1 MKKKITVIGD
11 VMIDWYL
18 HGESSRISP
27 EAPVPVVNFKES
39 KFQLGGAANVAN
51 NLKHLEIEPF
61 LIGATGKDHF
71 GSKLKEHLKG
81 ENINFN
87 LLSEVSFQTICKQ
100 RLMSSNQ
107 QLARIDYEQYFHASK
122 LSKIF
127 NTFIKNI
134 AKTDLIIVSDY
145 GKGTIFNARKLIQ
158 SARKLGKKILIDPK
172 GKDFTKYKGANLI
185 TPNKSEF
192 EKIMGKV
199 SSKKDLLNKAKKML
213 KHLNLESLVVTL
225 GSEGMYVLSK
235 SNKKIKEEFINAY
248 PQEVFDVSGA
258 GDTTISALG
267 AALSEGKDIFSAAE
281 FANFAASISVS
292 KLGTSTVNKDEIAGL
307 MALDSSKK
315 QVIVF
320 TNGCFDIIHSGHL
333 DLLKEAKSYGDKLI
347 VGLNSDKSI
356 SKLKGSDRPIINQ
369 SERKKILSALKFV
382 DEVIIFNEENPLKLI
397 KKLKPNILVKG
408 ADYTKEQVV
417 GGKFVESY
425 GGQIK
430 LVKLT
435 KGKSTSN
442 IIDKISS

>member
-61 LIGATGKDHF
+61 LIGAVGKDHF
-71 GSKLKEHLKG
+71 GSLLKEHLKV
-81 ENINFN
+81 EKIKFN
-87 LLSEVSFQTICKQ
+87 LLSEKSFQTICKQ

-122 LSKIF
+122 LSNIL
-127 NTFIKNI
+127 NTFTKNI

-145 GKGTIFNARKLIQ
+145 GKGTVSNARKLIQ
-158 SARKLGKKILIDPK
+158 SARKLKKKILIDPK

-192 EKIMGKV
+192 ENIMGKV
-199 SSKKDLLNKAKKML
+199 GSKKDLENKAKKML
-213 KHLNLESLVVTL
+213 EHLDLESLIVTL
-225 GSEGMYVLSK
+225 GSEGMYVLTK
-235 SNKKIKEEFINAY
+235 SNKKIIGNFINAY

-267 AALSEGKDIFSAAE
+267 AALSEANDIFSAAE
-281 FANFAASISVS
+281 FANLAASISVS
-292 KLGTSTVNKDEIAGL
+292 KLGTSTVSKDEVTNLA
-307 MALDSSKK
+307 ASKSNK
-315 QVIVF
+315 EQVIVF

-347 VGLNSDKSI
+347 VGLNSDKSV
-356 SKLKGSDRPIINQ
+356 SKLKGPERPIIGQ

-397 KKLKPNILVKG
+397 KKLKPSILVKG
-408 ADYTKEQVV
+408 ADYKKEQVV
-417 GGKFVESY
+417 GGAFVESY
-425 GGQIK
+425 GGEIK

-435 KGKSTSN
+435 KGKSSSK
-442 IIDKISS
+442 IINKFS

>member
-61 LIGATGKDHF
+61 LIGAIGNDHF
-71 GSKLKEHLKG
+71 GSLLKEHLKA
-81 ENINFN
+81 EKIKFN
-87 LLSEVSFQTICKQ
+87 LLTEKSFQTICKQ

-107 QLARIDYEQYFHASK
+107 QLVRIDYEKYFHGSK
-122 LSKIF
+122 LPNIF

-134 AKTDLIIVSDY
+134 VKTDLIIVSDY

-158 SARKLGKKILIDPK
+158 SAKKLKKKILIDPK
-172 GKDFTKYKGANLI
+172 GNDFTKYKGANLI
-185 TPNKSEF
+185 TPNKAEF
-192 EKIMGKV
+192 ENIMGKV
-199 SSKKDLLNKAKKML
+199 GSKRDLVNKAKKML
-213 KHLNLESLVVTL
+213 EYLNLESLIVTL
-225 GSEGMYVLSK
+225 GSQGMYVLTK
-235 SNKKIKEEFINAY
+235 SNKKIIGDFINAY

-267 AALSEGKDIFSAAE
+267 AALSEGNDIFSAAE
-281 FANFAASISVS
+281 FANLSASISVS
-292 KLGTSTVNKDEIAGL
+292 KLGTSTVSKDEVASL
-307 MALDSSKK
+307 EASKGNK
-315 QVIVF
+315 EQVIVF

-333 DLLKEAKSYGDKLI
+333 DLLKEARSYGDKLI

-356 SKLKGSDRPIINQ
+356 NKLKGPERPIIGQ

-382 DEVIIFNEENPLKLI
+382 DEVIIFNEEDPLKLI
-397 KKLKPNILVKG
+397 KKLKPSILVKG

-417 GGKFVESY
+417 GGEFVESY
-425 GGQIK
+425 GGEIK

-435 KGKSTSN
+435 KGKSSSK
-442 IIDKISS
+442 IINKLS

>member
-61 LIGATGKDHF
+61 LIGAIGNDHF
-71 GSKLKEHLKG
+71 GSLLKEHLKA
-81 ENINFN
+81 EKIKFN
-87 LLSEVSFQTICKQ
+87 LLTEKSFQTICKQ

-107 QLARIDYEQYFHASK
+107 QLARIDYEKYFHGSK
-122 LSKIF
+122 LTNIF

-158 SARKLGKKILIDPK
+158 SAKKLKKKILIDPK

-185 TPNKSEF
+185 TPNKAEF
-192 EKIMGKV
+192 ENIMGKV
-199 SSKKDLLNKAKKML
+199 GSKRDLANKAKKML
-213 KHLNLESLVVTL
+213 EDLNLESLIVTL
-225 GSEGMYVLSK
+225 GSEGMYVLTK
-235 SNKKIKEEFINAY
+235 SNKKITGDFINAY

-267 AALSEGKDIFSAAE
+267 AALSEGNDIFSAAE
-281 FANFAASISVS
+281 FANLAASISVS
-292 KLGTSTVNKDEIAGL
+292 KLGTSTVSKDEVASL
-307 MALDSSKK
+307 EASKGNK
-315 QVIVF
+315 EQVIVF

-333 DLLKEAKSYGDKLI
+333 DLLKEARSYGDKLI

-356 SKLKGSDRPIINQ
+356 SKLKGPDRPIIGQ

-397 KKLKPNILVKG
+397 KKLKPSILVKG
-408 ADYTKEQVV
+408 ADYSKEQVV
-417 GGKFVESY
+417 GGEFVESY
-425 GGQIK
+425 GGEIK

-435 KGKSTSN
+435 KGKSSSK
-442 IIDKISS
+442 IINKLS

>member
-199 SSKKDLLNKAKKML
+199 GSKKDLLNKAKKML

-307 MALDSSKK
+307 MALEGSKK

-356 SKLKGSDRPIINQ
+356 SKLKGPDRPIINQ

-408 ADYTKEQVV
+408 ADYTKEQVI

>member
-61 LIGATGKDHF
+61 LIGAIGNDHF
-71 GSKLKEHLKG
+71 GSLLKEHLKA
-81 ENINFN
+81 EKIKFN
-87 LLSEVSFQTICKQ
+87 LLTEKSFQTICKQ

-107 QLARIDYEQYFHASK
+107 QLARIDYEKYFHGSK
-122 LSKIF
+122 LTNLF

-158 SARKLGKKILIDPK
+158 SAKKLKKKILIDPK

-185 TPNKSEF
+185 TPNKAEF
-192 EKIMGKV
+192 ENIMGKV
-199 SSKKDLLNKAKKML
+199 GSKRDLANKAKKML
-213 KHLNLESLVVTL
+213 EDLNLESLIVTL
-225 GSEGMYVLSK
+225 GSEGMYVLTK
-235 SNKKIKEEFINAY
+235 SNKKITGDFINAY

-267 AALSEGKDIFSAAE
+267 AALSEGNDIFSAAE
-281 FANFAASISVS
+281 FANLAASISVS
-292 KLGTSTVNKDEIAGL
+292 KLGTSTVSKDEVTSLEA
-307 MALDSSKK
+307 SKGNK
-315 QVIVF
+315 EQVIVF

-333 DLLKEAKSYGDKLI
+333 DLLKEARSYGDKLI

-356 SKLKGSDRPIINQ
+356 SKLKGSDRPIIGQ

-397 KKLKPNILVKG
+397 KKLKPSILVKG

-417 GGKFVESY
+417 GGEFVESY
-425 GGQIK
+425 GGEIK

-435 KGKSTSN
+435 KGKSSSK
-442 IIDKISS
+442 IINKLS

>member
-27 EAPVPVVNFKES
+27 EAPVPVVKFKES

-61 LIGATGKDHF
+61 LIGATGNDHF
-71 GSKLKEHLKG
+71 GSLLKEHLKA
-81 ENINFN
+81 EKIKFN
-87 LLSEVSFQTICKQ
+87 LTSEKSFQTICKQ

-107 QLARIDYEQYFHASK
+107 QLARIDYEQYFHGSK
-122 LSKIF
+122 LTNTF

-158 SARKLGKKILIDPK
+158 SAKKLKKKILIDPK

-192 EKIMGKV
+192 ENIMGKV
-199 SSKKDLLNKAKKML
+199 GSKRDLANKAKKML
-213 KHLNLESLVVTL
+213 EHLNLESLIVTL
-225 GSEGMYVLSK
+225 GSEGMYVLK
-235 SNKKIKEEFINAY
+235 KYNKKIIGDFINAY

-267 AALSEGKDIFSAAE
+267 AALSEGNDIFSAAE
-281 FANFAASISVS
+281 FANLAASISVS
-292 KLGTSTVNKDEIAGL
+292 KLGTSTVSIDEVTNL
-307 MALDSSKK
+307 ESSKGNK
-315 QVIVF
+315 EQVIVF

-333 DLLKEAKSYGDKLI
+333 DLLKEARSYGDKLI

-356 SKLKGSDRPIINQ
+356 SKLKGPERPIIGQ
-369 SERKKILSALKFV
+369 SERKKILLALKYV

-397 KKLKPNILVKG
+397 KKLKPSILVKG
-408 ADYTKEQVV
+408 ADYTKEQVI
-417 GGKFVESY
+417 GGEFVESY

-430 LVKLT
+430 LVKLA

-442 IIDKISS
+442 IINKISS

>member
-61 LIGATGKDHF
+61 LIGAIGNDHF
-71 GSKLKEHLKG
+71 GSLLKEHLKA
-81 ENINFN
+81 EKIKFN
-87 LLSEVSFQTICKQ
+87 LSTEKSFQTICKQ

-107 QLARIDYEQYFHASK
+107 QLARIDYEKYFHGSK
-122 LSKIF
+122 LTNIF
-127 NTFIKNI
+127 NTFIRNI

-158 SARKLGKKILIDPK
+158 SAKKLKKKILIDPK

-185 TPNKSEF
+185 TPNKAEF
-192 EKIMGKV
+192 ENIMGKV
-199 SSKKDLLNKAKKML
+199 GSKRDLANKAKKML
-213 KHLNLESLVVTL
+213 EDLNLESLIVTL
-225 GSEGMYVLSK
+225 GSEGMYVLTK
-235 SNKKIKEEFINAY
+235 SNKKIIGDFINAY

-267 AALSEGKDIFSAAE
+267 AALSEGNDIFSAAE
-281 FANFAASISVS
+281 FANLAASISVS
-292 KLGTSTVNKDEIAGL
+292 KLGTSTVSKDEVTSLEA
-307 MALDSSKK
+307 SKGNK
-315 QVIVF
+315 EQVIVF

-333 DLLKEAKSYGDKLI
+333 DLLKEARSYGDKLI

-356 SKLKGSDRPIINQ
+356 SKLKGPDRPIIGQ

-397 KKLKPNILVKG
+397 KKLKPSILVKG
-408 ADYTKEQVV
+408 ADYAKEQVV
-417 GGKFVESY
+417 GGEFVESY
-425 GGQIK
+425 GGEIK

-435 KGKSTSN
+435 KGKSSSK
-442 IIDKISS
+442 IINKLS

>member
-27 EAPVPVVNFKES
+27 EAPVPVVKFKES

-61 LIGATGKDHF
+61 LIGATGNDHF
-71 GSKLKEHLKG
+71 GSLLKEHLKA
-81 ENINFN
+81 EKIKFN
-87 LLSEVSFQTICKQ
+87 LTSEKSFQTICKQ

-107 QLARIDYEQYFHASK
+107 QLARIDYEQYFHGSK
-122 LSKIF
+122 LTNTF

-158 SARKLGKKILIDPK
+158 SAKKLKKKILIDPK

-192 EKIMGKV
+192 ENIMGKV
-199 SSKKDLLNKAKKML
+199 GSKRDLANKAKKML
-213 KHLNLESLVVTL
+213 EHLNLESLIVTL
-225 GSEGMYVLSK
+225 GSEGMYVLKK
-235 SNKKIKEEFINAY
+235 SNKKIIGDFINAY

-267 AALSEGKDIFSAAE
+267 AALSEGNDIFSAAE
-281 FANFAASISVS
+281 FANLAASISVS
-292 KLGTSTVNKDEIAGL
+292 KLGTSTVSIEEVTSLETSKGNKE
-307 MALDSSKK
+307 

-333 DLLKEAKSYGDKLI
+333 DLLKEARSYGDKLL

-356 SKLKGSDRPIINQ
+356 SKLKGPERPIIGQ
-369 SERKKILSALKFV
+369 SERKKILSALKYV

-397 KKLKPNILVKG
+397 KKLKPSILVKG
-408 ADYTKEQVV
+408 ADYTKEQVI
-417 GGKFVESY
+417 GGEFVESY

-430 LVKLT
+430 LVKLA

-442 IIDKISS
+442 IINKISS

>member
-61 LIGATGKDHF
+61 LIGAIGNDHF
-71 GSKLKEHLKG
+71 GSLMKEHLKA
-81 ENINFN
+81 EKIKFN
-87 LLSEVSFQTICKQ
+87 LLTEKSFQTICKQ
-100 RLMSSNQ
+100 RLMSSSQ
-107 QLARIDYEQYFHASK
+107 QLARIDYEKYFHGSK
-122 LSKIF
+122 LTNIF

-158 SARKLGKKILIDPK
+158 SAKKLKKKILIDPK

-192 EKIMGKV
+192 ENIMGKV
-199 SSKKDLLNKAKKML
+199 DSKRDLVNKAKKML
-213 KHLNLESLVVTL
+213 EHLNLESLIVTL
-225 GSEGMYVLSK
+225 GSEGMYVLTK
-235 SNKKIKEEFINAY
+235 SNKKIIGDFINAY

-267 AALSEGKDIFSAAE
+267 AALSEGNDIFSAAE
-281 FANFAASISVS
+281 FANLAASISVS
-292 KLGTSTVNKDEIAGL
+292 KLGTSIVSKDEVASL
-307 MALDSSKK
+307 EASKGNK
-315 QVIVF
+315 EQVIVF

-333 DLLKEAKSYGDKLI
+333 DLLKEARSYGDKLI

-356 SKLKGSDRPIINQ
+356 SKLKGPERPIISQ

-382 DEVIIFNEENPLKLI
+382 DEVIIFNEEDPLKLI
-397 KKLKPNILVKG
+397 KKLKPSILVKG

-417 GGKFVESY
+417 GGEFVESY
-425 GGQIK
+425 GGEIK

-435 KGKSTSN
+435 KGKSSSK
-442 IIDKISS
+442 IINKLS

>member
-61 LIGATGKDHF
+61 LIGAVGKDHF
-71 GSKLKEHLKG
+71 GSLLKEHLKV
-81 ENINFN
+81 EKIKFN
-87 LLSEVSFQTICKQ
+87 LLSEKSFQTICKQ

-122 LSKIF
+122 LSNIL
-127 NTFIKNI
+127 NTFTKNI

-145 GKGTIFNARKLIQ
+145 GKGTVSNARKLIQ
-158 SARKLGKKILIDPK
+158 SARKLKKKILIDPK

-192 EKIMGKV
+192 ENIMGKLG
-199 SSKKDLLNKAKKML
+199 SKKDLENKAKKML
-213 KHLNLESLVVTL
+213 EHLDLESLIVTL
-225 GSEGMYVLSK
+225 GSEGMYVLTK
-235 SNKKIKEEFINAY
+235 SNKKIIGNFINAY

-267 AALSEGKDIFSAAE
+267 AALSEDNDIFSAAE
-281 FANFAASISVS
+281 FANLAASISVS
-292 KLGTSTVNKDEIAGL
+292 KLGTSTVSKDEVTNLEA
-307 MALDSSKK
+307 SKSNK
-315 QVIVF
+315 EQVIVF

-347 VGLNSDKSI
+347 VGLNSDKSV
-356 SKLKGSDRPIINQ
+356 SKLKGPERPIIGQ

-397 KKLKPNILVKG
+397 KKLKPSILVKG

-417 GGKFVESY
+417 GGAFVESY
-425 GGQIK
+425 GGEIK

-435 KGKSTSN
+435 KGKSSSK
-442 IIDKISS
+442 IINKFS

>member
-61 LIGATGKDHF
+61 LIGAIGNDHF
-71 GSKLKEHLKG
+71 GSLLKEHLKA
-81 ENINFN
+81 EKIKFN
-87 LLSEVSFQTICKQ
+87 LSTEKSFQTICKQ

-107 QLARIDYEQYFHASK
+107 QLARIDYEKYFHGSK
-122 LSKIF
+122 LTNIF
-127 NTFIKNI
+127 NTFIRNI

-158 SARKLGKKILIDPK
+158 SAKKLKKKILIDPK

-185 TPNKSEF
+185 TPNKAEF
-192 EKIMGKV
+192 ENIMGKV
-199 SSKKDLLNKAKKML
+199 GSKRDLANKAKKML
-213 KHLNLESLVVTL
+213 EDLNLESLIVTL
-225 GSEGMYVLSK
+225 GSEGMYVLTK
-235 SNKKIKEEFINAY
+235 SNKKITGDFINAY

-267 AALSEGKDIFSAAE
+267 AALSEGNDIFSAAE
-281 FANFAASISVS
+281 FANLAASISVS
-292 KLGTSTVNKDEIAGL
+292 KLGTSTVSKDEVASL
-307 MALDSSKK
+307 EASKGNK
-315 QVIVF
+315 EQVIVF

-333 DLLKEAKSYGDKLI
+333 DLLKEARSYGDKLI

-356 SKLKGSDRPIINQ
+356 SKLKGPDRPIIGQ

-397 KKLKPNILVKG
+397 KKLKPSILVKG
-408 ADYTKEQVV
+408 ADYTKEQVI
-417 GGKFVESY
+417 GGEFVESY
-425 GGQIK
+425 GGEIK

-435 KGKSTSN
+435 KGKSSSK
-442 IIDKISS
+442 IINKLS

>member
-51 NLKHLEIEPF
+51 NLKYLEIEPF
-61 LIGATGKDHF
+61 LIGAIGNDHF
-71 GSKLKEHLKG
+71 GSLLKEHLKA
-81 ENINFN
+81 EKIKFN
-87 LLSEVSFQTICKQ
+87 LLSEKSFQTICKQ

-107 QLARIDYEQYFHASK
+107 QLARIDYEQYFHGSK
-122 LSKIF
+122 LTNIF

-158 SARKLGKKILIDPK
+158 SAKKLKKKILIDPK

-192 EKIMGKV
+192 EIIMGKV
-199 SSKKDLLNKAKKML
+199 GSKKDLVNKAKKML
-213 KHLNLESLVVTL
+213 EHLNLESLIVTL
-225 GSEGMYVLSK
+225 GSQGMYVLTK
-235 SNKKIKEEFINAY
+235 SNKKIIGDFINAY

-267 AALSEGKDIFSAAE
+267 AALSEGNDIFSAAE
-281 FANFAASISVS
+281 FANLAASISVS
-292 KLGTSTVNKDEIAGL
+292 KLGTSTVSKEEVASL
-307 MALDSSKK
+307 ESSKGNK
-315 QVIVF
+315 EQVIVF

-333 DLLKEAKSYGDKLI
+333 DLLKEARSYGDKLI

-356 SKLKGSDRPIINQ
+356 SKFKGPERPIIGQ

-382 DEVIIFNEENPLKLI
+382 DEVIIFNEESPLKLI
-397 KKLKPNILVKG
+397 KKLKPSILVKG

-417 GGKFVESY
+417 GGEFVESY
-425 GGQIK
+425 GGEIK
-430 LVKLT
+430 LFKLT
-435 KGKSTSN
+435 KGKSSSK
-442 IIDKISS
+442 IINKLS

>member
-61 LIGATGKDHF
+61 LIGAVGKDHF
-71 GSKLKEHLKG
+71 GSTLKEHLKG

-87 LLSEVSFQTICKQ
+87 LLSDASFQTICKQ

-158 SARKLGKKILIDPK
+158 SARKLGRKILIDPK

-192 EKIMGKV
+192 ENIMGKV
-199 SSKKDLLNKAKKML
+199 GSKKDLMNKAKKML
-213 KHLNLESLVVTL
+213 EHLNLESLIVTL
-225 GSEGMYVLSK
+225 GSEGMYVLTQ

-307 MALDSSKK
+307 MALEGSKK

-382 DEVIIFNEENPLKLI
+382 DDVIIFNEENPLKLI

>member
-27 EAPVPVVNFKES
+27 EAPVPVVKFKES

-61 LIGATGKDHF
+61 LIGAIGNDHF
-71 GSKLKEHLKG
+71 GSLLKEQLKA
-81 ENINFN
+81 EKIKFN
-87 LLSEVSFQTICKQ
+87 LLSEKSFQTICKQ

-107 QLARIDYEQYFHASK
+107 QLARIDYEQHFHGSK
-122 LSKIF
+122 LTKIF

-158 SARKLGKKILIDPK
+158 SAKKLKKKILIDPK

-192 EKIMGKV
+192 ENIMGKV
-199 SSKKDLLNKAKKML
+199 GSKRNLANKAKKML
-213 KHLNLESLVVTL
+213 EHLNLESLIVTL
-225 GSEGMYVLSK
+225 GSEGMYVLKK
-235 SNKKIKEEFINAY
+235 SNKKIIGDFINAY

-267 AALSEGKDIFSAAE
+267 AALSEGNDIFSAAE
-281 FANFAASISVS
+281 FANLAASISVS
-292 KLGTSTVNKDEIAGL
+292 KLGTSTVSIEEVTSLETSKGNKE
-307 MALDSSKK
+307 

-333 DLLKEAKSYGDKLI
+333 DLLKEARSYGDKLI

-356 SKLKGSDRPIINQ
+356 SKLKGPERPIIGQ
-369 SERKKILSALKFV
+369 SERKKILSALKYV

-397 KKLKPNILVKG
+397 KKLKPSILVKG
-408 ADYTKEQVV
+408 ADYTKEQVI
-417 GGKFVESY
+417 GGEFVESY

-430 LVKLT
+430 LVKLA

-442 IIDKISS
+442 IINKISF

>member
-61 LIGATGKDHF
+61 LIGAIGNDHF
-71 GSKLKEHLKG
+71 GSLLKEHLKA
-81 ENINFN
+81 EKIKFN
-87 LLSEVSFQTICKQ
+87 LSTEKSFQTICKQ

-107 QLARIDYEQYFHASK
+107 QLARIDYEKYFHGSK
-122 LSKIF
+122 LTNIF
-127 NTFIKNI
+127 NTFIRNI

-158 SARKLGKKILIDPK
+158 SAKKLKKKILIDPK

-192 EKIMGKV
+192 ENIMGKV
-199 SSKKDLLNKAKKML
+199 DSKRDLVNKAKKML
-213 KHLNLESLVVTL
+213 EYLNLESLIVTL
-225 GSEGMYVLSK
+225 GSEGMYVLTK
-235 SNKKIKEEFINAY
+235 SNKKIIGDFINAY

-267 AALSEGKDIFSAAE
+267 AALSEGNDIFSAAE
-281 FANFAASISVS
+281 FANLAASISVS
-292 KLGTSTVNKDEIAGL
+292 KLGTSTVSKDEVTSLEA
-307 MALDSSKK
+307 SKGNK
-315 QVIVF
+315 EQVIVF

-333 DLLKEAKSYGDKLI
+333 DLLKEARSYGDKLI

-356 SKLKGSDRPIINQ
+356 SKLKGSDRPIIGQ

-397 KKLKPNILVKG
+397 KKLKPSILVKG
-408 ADYTKEQVV
+408 ADYSKEQVV
-417 GGKFVESY
+417 GGEFVESY
-425 GGQIK
+425 GGEIK

-435 KGKSTSN
+435 KGKSSSK
-442 IIDKISS
+442 IINKLS

>member
-27 EAPVPVVNFKES
+27 EAPVPVVKFKES

-61 LIGATGKDHF
+61 LIGATGNDHF
-71 GSKLKEHLKG
+71 GSLLKEHLKA
-81 ENINFN
+81 EKIKFN
-87 LLSEVSFQTICKQ
+87 LTSEKSFQTICKQ

-107 QLARIDYEQYFHASK
+107 QLARIDYEQYFHGGK
-122 LSKIF
+122 LTNTF
-127 NTFIKNI
+127 NIFIKNI

-158 SARKLGKKILIDPK
+158 SAKKLKKKILIDPK

-192 EKIMGKV
+192 ENIMGKV
-199 SSKKDLLNKAKKML
+199 GSKRDLANKAKKML
-213 KHLNLESLVVTL
+213 EHLNLESLIVTL
-225 GSEGMYVLSK
+225 GSEGMYVLKK
-235 SNKKIKEEFINAY
+235 SNKKIIGDFINAY

-267 AALSEGKDIFSAAE
+267 AALSEGNDIFSAAE
-281 FANFAASISVS
+281 FANLAASISVS
-292 KLGTSTVNKDEIAGL
+292 KLGTSTVSIEEVTSLETSKGNKE
-307 MALDSSKK
+307 

-333 DLLKEAKSYGDKLI
+333 DLLKEARSYGDKLI

-356 SKLKGSDRPIINQ
+356 SKLKGPERPIIGQ
-369 SERKKILSALKFV
+369 SERKKILLALKYV

-397 KKLKPNILVKG
+397 KKLKPSILVKG
-408 ADYTKEQVV
+408 ADYTKEQVI
-417 GGKFVESY
+417 GGEFVESY

-430 LVKLT
+430 LVKLA

-442 IIDKISS
+442 IINKISF